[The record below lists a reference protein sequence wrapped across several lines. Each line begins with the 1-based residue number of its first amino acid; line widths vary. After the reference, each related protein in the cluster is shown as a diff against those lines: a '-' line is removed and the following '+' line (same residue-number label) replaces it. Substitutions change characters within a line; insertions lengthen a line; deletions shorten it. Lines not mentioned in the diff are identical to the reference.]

1 MNHRTVERH
10 ARVRQ
15 GRAGFTLVE
24 LLVVLAVIGM
34 LLALVL
40 PAIQSAREA
49 ARRTQCRNNLRQ
61 IGLGVMNHESAT
73 GRFPSNGWGELWVG
87 EPDRGTDRNQ
97 PGGWIYN
104 LLGYIDQDHVRRA
117 DPSARDQI
125 RQPLFEC
132 PSRPGGTLAPR
143 SPTVGPL
150 RNSTWT
156 PTVAKS
162 DYAINAGEF
171 IVPNFDG
178 PATLAEGD
186 DPVFPWL
193 WGVWDFQWFDGVSYL
208 RSEVRL
214 SDVTDGTSN
223 TYLVGE
229 KEVSTSGYGT
239 AAYYGHN
246 KSLYSGG
253 GFDTN
258 RLTVSNPVPDRDFT
272 NVLYVF
278 GSAHPTVCHFVLCD
292 GSVRP
297 VSYQIDAAVHRHLGR
312 RNDGQ
317 TIPSDW

>member
-1 MNHRTVERH
+1 MNHRTVGRR
-10 ARVRQ
+10 ARIRQ
-15 GRAGFTLVE
+15 RRAGFTLLE
-24 LLVVLAVIGM
+24 LIVVLAIIGL

-40 PAIQSAREA
+40 PAIQSARES

-61 IGLGVMNHESAT
+61 IGLAVMNHESAT
-73 GRFPSNGWGELWVG
+73 GRLPSNGWGELWVG

-125 RQPLFEC
+125 RQPLFAC
-132 PSRPGGTLAPR
+132 PSRPGGTLGPR
-143 SPTVGPL
+143 SPVAGPL
-150 RNSTWT
+150 RNSTLT

-162 DYAINAGEF
+162 DYAINAGDF
-171 IVPNFDG
+171 LIPPFAG
-178 PATLAEGD
+178 PDTLAEGD
-186 DPVFPWL
+186 APAFSWIWGLWDPGVFN
-193 WGVWDFQWFDGVSYL
+193 GVSYL

-229 KEVSTSGYGT
+229 KYVATAGYGT
-239 AAYYGHN
+239 ADYYGHN

-258 RLTVSNPVPDRDFT
+258 RFTIFNPVPDGD
-272 NVLYVF
+272 VLKLFEVF
-278 GSAHPTVCHFVLCD
+278 GSAHSTVCHFVLCD

-297 VSYQIDAAVHRHLGR
+297 VSYQIDAAVHHHLGR
-312 RNDGQ
+312 RNDGK